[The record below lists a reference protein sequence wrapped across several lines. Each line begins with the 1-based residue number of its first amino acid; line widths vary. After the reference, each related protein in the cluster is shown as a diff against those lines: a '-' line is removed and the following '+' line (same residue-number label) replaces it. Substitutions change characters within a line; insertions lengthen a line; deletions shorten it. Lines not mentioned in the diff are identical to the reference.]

1 MAIDASNL
9 KTPYSSDKTIL
20 PDIGKDDATNRS
32 NGLLTNTA
40 ITNHITTKL
49 QANNILPKDNDVP
62 DKYNEKMEKFIKYAK
77 EEYTYYYERYKYALS
92 ILFTKIIDTYK
103 TTPAPATNAV
113 PAAVQTAL
121 DDVAAVNLKLND
133 ILSVVQTVSTNM
145 HNAAVATNTK
155 VTEMMNTMLENK
167 DRMEKQG
174 NMIRSNQA
182 SSNIQKEMVKYTE
195 EKARY
200 NDNLLK
206 VYSFLNI
213 VALGV
218 LLYVYKAAE

>member
-62 DKYNEKMEKFIKYAK
+62 AKYNEKMDKFIKYAK
-77 EEYTYYYERYKYALS
+77 DEYTYYYERYKFALS
-92 ILFTKIIDTYK
+92 ILFTKIIDTYRTPP
-103 TTPAPATNAV
+103 TTTAV

-121 DDVAAVNLKLND
+121 DDVAALNLKLND

-145 HNAAVATNTK
+145 HNAAVATNTQ
-155 VTEMMNTMLENK
+155 VTEMMKIMLENK
-167 DRMEKQG
+167 DKMEKQG

>member
-9 KTPYSSDKTIL
+9 KTPYSSDKSIL
-20 PDIGKDDATNRS
+20 PDIGKDDTTNRK
-32 NGLLTNTA
+32 NGLLTDTA

-92 ILFTKIIDTYK
+92 ILFTKIIDTYRTPP
-103 TTPAPATNAV
+103 TTTAV

-145 HNAAVATNTK
+145 HNAAVATNTQ
-155 VTEMMNTMLENK
+155 VTEMMKTMLENK
-167 DRMEKQG
+167 DKMEKQG

>member
-9 KTPYSSDKTIL
+9 KTPYSSEKTIL

-62 DKYNEKMEKFIKYAK
+62 AKYNEKMDKFIKYAK
-77 EEYTYYYERYKYALS
+77 EEYTYYYDRYKYALS
-92 ILFTKIIDTYK
+92 VLFTKIIDTYRIEQS
-103 TTPAPATNAV
+103 TTAV

-145 HNAAVATNTK
+145 HTAAVATNTK
-155 VTEMMNTMLENK
+155 VTEMMKIMLENK

-182 SSNIQKEMVKYTE
+182 SSNIQKEMIKYTE

>member
-9 KTPYSSDKTIL
+9 KTPYSSEKTIL

-62 DKYNEKMEKFIKYAK
+62 AKYNEKMDKFIKYAK
-77 EEYTYYYERYKYALS
+77 EEYTYYYDRYKYALS
-92 ILFTKIIDTYK
+92 VLFTKIIDTYRIEQS
-103 TTPAPATNAV
+103 TTAV

-145 HNAAVATNTK
+145 HTAAVATNTK
-155 VTEMMNTMLENK
+155 VTNN
-167 DRMEKQG
+167 
-174 NMIRSNQA
+174 
-182 SSNIQKEMVKYTE
+182 VKHDTY
-195 EKARY
+195 A
-200 NDNLLK
+200 
-206 VYSFLNI
+206 
-213 VALGV
+213 
-218 LLYVYKAAE
+218 

>member
-1 MAIDASNL
+1 MLIDASNL

-20 PDIGKDDATNRS
+20 PDISKADTSNRT
-32 NGLLTNTA
+32 NGLLTEAA

-49 QANNILPKDNDVP
+49 QANNILPKDNDKPVT
-62 DKYNEKMEKFIKYAK
+62 YNEKMEKFIKYAK
-77 EEYTYYYERYKYALS
+77 EEYTYYYERYKFALG
-92 ILFTKIIDTYK
+92 ILFTKITDTYRTPP
-103 TTPAPATNAV
+103 TTSTV

-133 ILSVVQTVSTNM
+133 ILSVVQAVSDNM
-145 HNAAVATNTK
+145 HKTAVAANTQI
-155 VTEMMNTMLENK
+155 TEMMKLMLKNK
-167 DRMEKQG
+167 EKMESQG

-182 SSNIQKEMVKYTE
+182 STTIQKEMVKYTE

-218 LLYVYKAAE
+218 LLYVYKAAPN

>member
-9 KTPYSSDKTIL
+9 KTPYSSDKSIL

-92 ILFTKIIDTYK
+92 ILFTKIIDTYRTPP
-103 TTPAPATNAV
+103 TTTAV

-121 DDVAAVNLKLND
+121 DDVAAMNLKLND

-145 HNAAVATNTK
+145 HNAAVATNTQ
-155 VTEMMNTMLENK
+155 VTEMMKTMLENK
-167 DRMEKQG
+167 DKMEKQG

>member
-9 KTPYSSDKTIL
+9 KTPYSLDKSIL
-20 PDIGKDDATNRS
+20 PDIGKDDTTNRK
-32 NGLLTNTA
+32 NGLLTDTA

-49 QANNILPKDNDVP
+49 QANNILPKDNDAP
-62 DKYNEKMEKFIKYAK
+62 AKYNEKMEKFIKYAK
-77 EEYTYYYERYKYALS
+77 KEYMYYYERYKFALGT
-92 ILFTKIIDTYK
+92 LFTKITDTYRTPP
-103 TTPAPATNAV
+103 TTTAV

-133 ILSVVQTVSTNM
+133 ILSIVQAVSTNM
-145 HNAAVATNTK
+145 HKTAVATNTK
-155 VTEMMNTMLENK
+155 VTDMMKTMLENK
-167 DRMEKQG
+167 EKMEQQG

>member
-9 KTPYSSDKTIL
+9 KTPYSSDKSIL

-62 DKYNEKMEKFIKYAK
+62 AKYNEKMDKFIKYAK
-77 EEYTYYYERYKYALS
+77 DEYTYYYERYKFALS
-92 ILFTKIIDTYK
+92 ILFTKIIDTYRTPP
-103 TTPAPATNAV
+103 TTTAV

-121 DDVAAVNLKLND
+121 DDVATVNLKLND

-145 HNAAVATNTK
+145 HTAAVATNTQ
-155 VTEMMNTMLENK
+155 VTEMMKTMLENK
-167 DRMEKQG
+167 DKMEKQG

>member
-9 KTPYSSDKTIL
+9 KTPYSSDKSIL
-20 PDIGKDDATNRS
+20 PDIGKDDATNRR
-32 NGLLTNTA
+32 NGLLTDTA

-62 DKYNEKMEKFIKYAK
+62 AKYNEKMDKFIKYAK

-92 ILFTKIIDTYK
+92 ILFTKIIDTYRTPP
-103 TTPAPATNAV
+103 TTTAV

-145 HNAAVATNTK
+145 HNAAVATNTQ
-155 VTEMMNTMLENK
+155 VTEMMKTMLENK
-167 DRMEKQG
+167 DKMEKQG

>member
-9 KTPYSSDKTIL
+9 KTPYSSEKTIL

-62 DKYNEKMEKFIKYAK
+62 AKYNEKMDKFIKYAK

-92 ILFTKIIDTYK
+92 ILFTKIIDTYRIEQS
-103 TTPAPATNAV
+103 TTAV

-121 DDVAAVNLKLND
+121 DDVAAMNLKLND

-145 HNAAVATNTK
+145 HNAAVATNTQ
-155 VTEMMNTMLENK
+155 VTEMMKTMLENK
-167 DRMEKQG
+167 DKMEKQG

>member
-1 MAIDASNL
+1 M
-9 KTPYSSDKTIL
+9 
-20 PDIGKDDATNRS
+20 
-32 NGLLTNTA
+32 
-40 ITNHITTKL
+40 
-49 QANNILPKDNDVP
+49 
-62 DKYNEKMEKFIKYAK
+62 
-77 EEYTYYYERYKYALS
+77 
-92 ILFTKIIDTYK
+92 KI
-103 TTPAPATNAV
+103 
-113 PAAVQTAL
+113 
-121 DDVAAVNLKLND
+121 
-133 ILSVVQTVSTNM
+133 
-145 HNAAVATNTK
+145 
-155 VTEMMNTMLENK
+155 MLENK

-182 SSNIQKEMVKYTE
+182 SSNIQKEMIKYTE

>member
-9 KTPYSSDKTIL
+9 KTPYSSDKSIL
-20 PDIGKDDATNRS
+20 PDIGKDDTTNRR
-32 NGLLTNTA
+32 NGLLTDTA

-62 DKYNEKMEKFIKYAK
+62 AKYNEKMDKFIKYAK

-92 ILFTKIIDTYK
+92 ILFTKIIDTYRIEQ
-103 TTPAPATNAV
+103 PSNAV

-145 HNAAVATNTK
+145 HTAAVATNTK
-155 VTEMMNTMLENK
+155 VTEMMKTMLENK
-167 DRMEKQG
+167 DKMEKQG

>member
-62 DKYNEKMEKFIKYAK
+62 AKYNEKMDKFIKYAK

-92 ILFTKIIDTYK
+92 ILFTKIIDTYRIEQS
-103 TTPAPATNAV
+103 TTAV

-145 HNAAVATNTK
+145 HNAAVATNTQ
-155 VTEMMNTMLENK
+155 VTEMMKTMLENK
-167 DRMEKQG
+167 DKMEKQG

-182 SSNIQKEMVKYTE
+182 SSNIQKEMIKYTE

>member
-9 KTPYSSDKTIL
+9 KTPYSSDKSIL
-20 PDIGKDDATNRS
+20 PDIGKDDTTNRR
-32 NGLLTNTA
+32 NGLLTDTA

-62 DKYNEKMEKFIKYAK
+62 AKYNEKMDKFIKYAK

-92 ILFTKIIDTYK
+92 ILFTKIIDTYRTPP
-103 TTPAPATNAV
+103 TTTAV

-145 HNAAVATNTK
+145 HNAAVATNTQ
-155 VTEMMNTMLENK
+155 VTEMMKTMLENK
-167 DRMEKQG
+167 DKMEKQG